1 MFTSP
6 YPVMALFYSCVK
18 PQHQQNYGEQNG
30 IVTHVENVSELVCCI
45 IVSDDFEIALYPH
58 SVSLA
63 FKCLIMLNW
72 TENWQ
77 ILMLGLCGYLKS
89 HPRLC
94 LLKHMGSLFLF
105 LNQDVQI
112 RVKKSASFYI
122 IEST

>member
-30 IVTHVENVSELVCCI
+30 IVTHVENVSELVCCV

-72 TENWQ
+72 TELTDLDVGFMW
-77 ILMLGLCGYLKS
+77 
-89 HPRLC
+89 
-94 LLKHMGSLFLF
+94 LFK
-105 LNQDVQI
+105 V
-112 RVKKSASFYI
+112 SSSFMPIKTYG
-122 IEST
+122 